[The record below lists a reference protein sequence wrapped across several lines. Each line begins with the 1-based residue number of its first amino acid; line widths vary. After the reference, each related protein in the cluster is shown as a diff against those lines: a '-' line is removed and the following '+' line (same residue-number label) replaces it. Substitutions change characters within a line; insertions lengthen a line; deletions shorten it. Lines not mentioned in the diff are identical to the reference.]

1 MFQKLKP
8 YKLVILLLIFSL
20 FIVLG
25 KNAYAASNS
34 CGNGITNIP
43 QHMEVSC
50 NTTPLQ
56 FSVPVS
62 VVAGSGGYA
71 VSGSATLNVGFP
83 QNIPLFQ
90 FLDSVSSV
98 GTVDQSNSYFDNL
111 YQPYGYFVEKTNIN
125 PNVNFNIPSS
135 SNGVG
140 AIDVPSGCSSVS
152 GVKCSV
158 LSTSGASQY
167 AYFAVPG
174 IGKAVDLFTL
184 GNMFTISSSPYA
196 QSLNNLSTPFISST
210 PQNPVGSCVGSANG
224 CVNNKMPL
232 AYKLTTTYGNNPYNP
247 ANNAP
252 LTTLATAGVTVFN
265 WFGQL
270 LTCNFLIKSG
280 CQFTSSGIPPYCSKY
295 IAQVNQSSPISTSNF
310 PYCPV
315 TGFSI
320 NVSFSCQQY
329 VGPVK
334 TLESELNATN
344 PNDTQQ
350 IKILES
356 ELASAEAA
364 LNACMNTLQG
374 FLQNGIPVSFNTNL
388 YLQGLN
394 RILADEWYAEAALD
408 GGPAI
413 GHTNMKAWT
422 EYVNPATDELYSS
435 YQKILD
441 QGPSNPQY
449 ASLTNALF
457 LGIGENVQ
465 VSISVTSSSG
475 STGISTTTFP
485 TSSFY
490 FPWIGDALQIQ
501 QNLAIHNFQPYFQN
515 SPTSNLPKLAQ
526 GEYYI
531 QNQSQY
537 PDPLLLYLLYVGA
550 LSPKDPVVQNALGSY
565 PINTILQSSSG
576 SGTGG
581 GYGGGGI
588 TNTSGKYNQQACDAA
603 LTMARPST
611 ISLSLSQLLQYA
623 NDFIGANYSQ
633 NRDFSRCYPNA
644 APGVYPGIDCSSFVA
659 TLYKDMGIPLAQD
672 STTETQYSYSQ
683 SALNIFTNLNNV
695 AAGDL
700 IYFYEQADYPQAPP
714 QHVALIT
721 RWNGPNNFDTIQA
734 TYPGNGVVNDNYT
747 KGAPLCLT
755 LPGGAVSPGGNSSCI
770 MGFASPKAGQFN

>member
-1 MFQKLKP
+1 MFQRLKL
-8 YKLVILLLIFSL
+8 YKLIILFFTISI
-20 FIVLG
+20 FIVIG
-25 KNAYAASNS
+25 KNTYAASNS

-43 QHMEVSC
+43 QHMAVSC

-56 FSVPVS
+56 FNVPVS

-98 GTVDQSNSYFDNL
+98 GTVDQSNSYLDNL

-140 AIDVPSGCSSVS
+140 AIDVPSSCSSVS
-152 GVKCSV
+152 GVQCSV

-184 GNMFTISSSPYA
+184 GNMFTISGSPYT
-196 QSLNNLSTPFISST
+196 QSLNNLSSPFISST
-210 PQNPVGSCVGSANG
+210 PQNPVGTCTGSSNG
-224 CVNNKMPL
+224 CVNNEMPL

-247 ANNAP
+247 ADNAP
-252 LTTLATAGVTVFN
+252 LTTLATAGVTVFD

-270 LTCNFLIKSG
+270 LTCNFLIQSG

-295 IAQVNQSSPISTSNF
+295 IYQVNQSSPITTSNL

-329 VGPVK
+329 VGPVT
-334 TLESELNATN
+334 TLESELNSTN
-344 PNDTQQ
+344 PQDTQR
-350 IKILES
+350 IKTLES

-364 LNACMNTLQG
+364 LNSCMNTLQG

-394 RILADEWYAEAALD
+394 RILADEWYAEASLD

-413 GHTNMKAWT
+413 GHTNMNAWT
-422 EYVNPATDELYSS
+422 QYVNPSTDELYPT

-449 ASLTNALF
+449 ASLTNSLF
-457 LGIGENVQ
+457 LGIGENVP

-475 STGISTTTFP
+475 STGTSTTTFP
-485 TSSFY
+485 VSNFY

-501 QNLAIHNFQPYFQN
+501 QNLAIHNFQPYFN
-515 SPTSNLPKLAQ
+515 NGNTNNLPQLAQ

-531 QNQSQY
+531 QNKSQY

-550 LSPKDPVVQNALGSY
+550 LSPTDPVVQNALGSY
-565 PINTILQSSSG
+565 PISTILQSSTGGG
-576 SGTGG
+576 SGG
-581 GYGGGGI
+581 GYGGGP
-588 TNTSGKYNQQACDAA
+588 TNTSGKYNQQACDLA

-611 ISLSLSQLLQYA
+611 ISLSLSKLLQYA
-623 NDFIGANYSQ
+623 NDFLGSNYSE

-683 SALNIFTNLNNV
+683 TALHVFTNLNDV

-714 QHVALIT
+714 QHVALIS

-770 MGFASPKAGQFN
+770 MGFASPSAGQFN